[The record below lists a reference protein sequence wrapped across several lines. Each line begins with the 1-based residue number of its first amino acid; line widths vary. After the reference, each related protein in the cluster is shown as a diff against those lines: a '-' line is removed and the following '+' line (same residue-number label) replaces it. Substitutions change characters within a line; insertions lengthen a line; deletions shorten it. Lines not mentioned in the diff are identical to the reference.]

1 MSSVEGKLNYI
12 DFICD
17 VEKDVSPCDIDMVI
31 RIDEETYDCE
41 KCALLDTVSRNAGCP
56 LTIKE
61 NLKGVK

>member
-1 MSSVEGKLNYI
+1 MRNKRGKLTYI
-12 DFICD
+12 NFICD
-17 VEKDVSPCDIDMVI
+17 VDLCDIDMVI

-41 KCALLDTVSRNAGCP
+41 NCALVDTVSRSVGCP

>member
-1 MSSVEGKLNYI
+1 MRRSVKDKLEYM

-17 VEKDVSPCDIDMVI
+17 VDLCDIDMVI

-41 KCALLDTVSRNAGCP
+41 KCALVDTVSRNVGCP
-56 LTIKE
+56 LIIKE